1 MALFD
6 DENWKYWI
14 GFAAGIGA
22 ALLAREASPAFKDVG
37 RPLAKAGAKS
47 ALLLAERAR
56 ESVELWSER
65 SEDLFAEA
73 RAELEDESRRR
84 REEADV
90 PPQSPPEGSTP

>member
-6 DENWKYWI
+6 EENWKFLL

-22 ALLAREASPAFKDVG
+22 ALLAKEASPAFKGVG

-47 ALLLAERAR
+47 ALLLAERTR
-56 ESVELWSER
+56 ESIELWSER

-73 RAELEDESRRR
+73 RAELEAETRLGA
-84 REEADV
+84 EPETPAE
-90 PPQSPPEGSTP
+90 PSPKGGVT